1 LAVSSL
7 AALAALVEHEGRL
20 VGPWPKR
27 ILLRGMARRDA
38 EKLISMLRRMSEEGA
53 AAFFG
58 EVIANDALRKALGRA
73 GERFIDNKGRFDR
86 SVETLLDFVNIPSK
100 RDIRELKSRLDHL
113 NGQLLNLNIKLDRV
127 VSETPKASGPR
138 RAVKKP

>member
-1 LAVSSL
+1 
-7 AALAALVEHEGRL
+7 
-20 VGPWPKR
+20 
-27 ILLRGMARRDA
+27 MARGDA
-38 EKLISMLRRMSEEGA
+38 EKLVSMLRRMSEEGVA
-53 AAFFG
+53 SFFG
-58 EVIANDALRKALGRA
+58 EVMSNDALRRALGRA

-127 VSETPKASGPR
+127 MSEPDKAPRPRPK
-138 RAVKKP
+138 RAMKKPSARE

>member
-1 LAVSSL
+1 LRRNGGL
-7 AALAALVEHEGRL
+7 QALA
-20 VGPWPKR
+20 
-27 ILLRGMARRDA
+27 RGYITCRVMARGDA
-38 EKLISMLRRMSEEGA
+38 EKLVSMLRRMSEEGVA
-53 AAFFG
+53 SFFG
-58 EVIANDALRKALGRA
+58 EVMSNDALRRALGRA

-127 VSETPKASGPR
+127 MSEPEKSPSPK
-138 RAVKKP
+138 RAAKKRPAAR

>member
-1 LAVSSL
+1 
-7 AALAALVEHEGRL
+7 
-20 VGPWPKR
+20 
-27 ILLRGMARRDA
+27 MARRDA

-58 EVIANDALRKALGRA
+58 EVIANDALRRALGRA

-100 RDIRELKSRLDHL
+100 RDIRELKARLDHL

-127 VSETPKASGPR
+127 VSEAPKASRPR
-138 RAVKKP
+138 RTPKKP

>member
-1 LAVSSL
+1 MG
-7 AALAALVEHEGRL
+7 ALWLRAEGYINC
-20 VGPWPKR
+20 VA
-27 ILLRGMARRDA
+27 MARGDA
-38 EKLISMLRRMSEEGA
+38 EKLISMLRRMSEEGVA
-53 AAFFG
+53 SFFG
-58 EVIANDALRKALGRA
+58 EVMSNDALRRALGRA

-127 VSETPKASGPR
+127 MSEPAKAPRPK
-138 RAVKKP
+138 RAAKKPLAGK

>member
-1 LAVSSL
+1 
-7 AALAALVEHEGRL
+7 
-20 VGPWPKR
+20 
-27 ILLRGMARRDA
+27 MARRDA
-38 EKLISMLRRMSEEGA
+38 DKLVSMLRRMSEEGVA
-53 AAFFG
+53 SFFT
-58 EVIANDALRKALGRA
+58 EVMSNAALRRALGHA

-127 VSETPKASGPR
+127 MSESPKPARPRPKRASKPR
-138 RAVKKP
+138 PAGQ

>member
-1 LAVSSL
+1 
-7 AALAALVEHEGRL
+7 
-20 VGPWPKR
+20 
-27 ILLRGMARRDA
+27 MARGDA
-38 EKLISMLRRMSEEGA
+38 EKLVSMLRRMSEEGVA
-53 AAFFG
+53 SFFS
-58 EVIANDALRKALGRA
+58 EVMSNDALRRALGRA

-127 VSETPKASGPR
+127 MNETPKPPR
-138 RAVKKP
+138 PRARRTPKKPQMPS

>member
-1 LAVSSL
+1 MLAGGQL
-7 AALAALVEHEGRL
+7 WRCGEGYITC
-20 VGPWPKR
+20 VV
-27 ILLRGMARRDA
+27 MARGDA
-38 EKLISMLRRMSEEGA
+38 EKLVSMLRRMSEEGVA
-53 AAFFG
+53 SFFG
-58 EVIANDALRKALGRA
+58 EVMSNDALRRALGRA

-127 VSETPKASGPR
+127 MSEPKTPRPRPKRASR
-138 RAVKKP
+138 RRPAAE